1 MIGGADVRVVAVAPG
16 DAEKVK
22 ALRLAALRGDPE
34 GFGSTLA
41 KEEARPE
48 GFWREWVEASV
59 GGEEQRTFVLDAGGV
74 WGGMAMVRVW
84 PERPDEAEL
93 LAMYVAPEHR
103 GGGGAAR
110 LCDACAAWAAE
121 RAVKVM
127 VLAVYAGNGR
137 ARRAYE
143 KCGFLVAGPE
153 DGELVRME
161 RVVAD

>member
-1 MIGGADVRVVAVAPG
+1 MRPVR
-16 DAEKVK
+16 
-22 ALRLAALRGDPE
+22 R
-34 GFGSTLA
+34 S
-41 KEEARPE
+41 EARPE

-59 GGEEQRTFVLDAGGV
+59 GGREQRTFVLVAEGAWV
-74 WGGMAMVRVW
+74 GMAMVRVW

-103 GGGGAAR
+103 GGDGAAR
-110 LCDACAAWAAE
+110 LCDACATWTAE
-121 RAVKVM
+121 RGVKVM
-127 VLAVYAGNGR
+127 VLAVYTGNAR

-161 RVVAD
+161 RAVV